1 MILLFFSF
9 PLLAFSSVFLS
20 NFRVLIVKIK
30 YQLKKTKF
38 AQYFTVEQDSIY

>member
-9 PLLAFSSVFLS
+9 QLLAFASVFLN
-20 NFRVLIVKIK
+20 NFRVMIIKIK

-38 AQYFTVEQDSIY
+38 A